1 MKKTTVTVL
10 ASVMLVSGC
19 ATPPSGSNP
28 TTNGNSQAANAASGA
43 VVGAAVGCGLAI
55 LMKKKCADGA
65 VVGGALGAAIAWTST
80 SNKVASAQQV
90 NDQARRAGVSV
101 PVNEV
106 RVREYSLRPTS
117 STAVTGGEMRVIGD
131 ITLIGQSAQRPEL
144 VQTMILINPDGT
156 NASDTP
162 QRARVEVVDGAGQY
176 QAINTYKIP
185 SGMPQGQYR
194 VSSTLTL
201 NGREVSK
208 RMTGF
213 QVAYLDGKQTVKFA
227 AL

>member
-1 MKKTTVTVL
+1 MKKITVIAL
-10 ASVMLVSGC
+10 ASIMALSGC
-19 ATPPSGSNP
+19 ATPPGGTGSAS
-28 TTNGNSQAANAASGA
+28 NSNSPAANAASGA
-43 VVGAAVGCGLAI
+43 VVGALAGCGLAV
-55 LMKKKCADGA
+55 LLKKKCGDGA
-65 VVGGALGAAIAWTST
+65 AIGGALGAALAWTST
-80 SNKVASAQQV
+80 SSKVASAQQV
-90 NDQARRAGVSV
+90 NEQSRRAGIAI
-101 PVNEV
+101 PVNEL
-106 RVREYSLRPTS
+106 RLREYALHPIS
-117 STAVTGGEMRVIGD
+117 STAVSGGEMKVIGD
-131 ITLIGQSAQRPEL
+131 ITLIGQSAQRPEV

-162 QRARVEVVDGAGQY
+162 QRARVEMVDGAGQF

-185 SGMPQGQYR
+185 KGMPQGQYR

-213 QVAYLDGKQTVKFA
+213 QVAYLDGKQMVKFA